1 MGRGID
7 LAPAIGSPCR
17 PQLGVFMNRFVVAAV
32 AGLLL
37 SSPGAAAAQ
46 TPPATTAATAENPA
60 LASIIADY
68 DAWQLSLSPE
78 QAARQGD
85 QSAKS
90 RLSDPSRAAELAR
103 LEPLNTFKRRLAALD
118 PSSLSSNDALNRDF
132 LTIIID
138 RSIESIGLDG
148 GRLAFNSEGG
158 PGQSTG
164 YLAAGTR
171 ITNRADA
178 DAWLARLGLLHTWYD
193 EGLADARR
201 GLETGFVQ
209 PKSVV
214 ESALAI
220 FRNEAAFTPETDP
233 LLRPF
238 ASLPAT
244 IPAAEQAEL
253 RARAAAIVAE
263 QIVPRRRAWV
273 AFTADEYLPSAP
285 AEVGIG
291 SRPGGRDFYAF
302 EARRYTTTD
311 LAPDQ
316 IHQIGIDE
324 VARIRARMDAEMI
337 ASGWTGDFAGFLNHM
352 RTDPRFYATSREDML
367 EKASEM
373 AKRADGALPALFR
386 TLPRLTYNV
395 RPVPLEIEDNYTTG
409 RYNGGSLEEG
419 VPGGYIVNT
428 GKLDQRPLYELPAL
442 TLHEA
447 VPGHHLQ
454 IALQQEA
461 AAGPAFRRNA
471 GVTAFTEGWGLYSEF
486 LGEEMGFYRTP
497 EERFGR
503 LSYEMWRAC
512 RLVADTGMHWMGWTI
527 EQARACFTDN
537 SALSPH
543 NIETELQRY
552 IGWPGQALAYKIGE
566 IRLRAIRTRAEQA
579 LGERFNVRD
588 FHDAL
593 LVDGPLPLDLLDR
606 RMDAWIAAQAAR

>member
-1 MGRGID
+1 
-7 LAPAIGSPCR
+7 
-17 PQLGVFMNRFVVAAV
+17 MNRFVVAAV
-32 AGLLL
+32 AGLFL
-37 SSPGAAAAQ
+37 STSAMTASAQ
-46 TPPATTAATAENPA
+46 APAPPAAMAENPA

-68 DAWQLSLSPE
+68 DAWQLSLNPI
-78 QAARQGD
+78 QAGREGD
-85 QSAKS
+85 QAAKS
-90 RLSDPSRAAELAR
+90 RLSDQSRAAEVAR
-103 LEPLNTFKRRLAALD
+103 LEPLNAFKRRLAAVD
-118 PSSLSSNDALNRDF
+118 VSTLSSNDALNRDF
-132 LTIIID
+132 LAIIVD

-158 PGQSTG
+158 PGQSAG
-164 YLAAGTR
+164 FLASGTR

-178 DAWLARLGLLHTWYD
+178 DAWLSRLEGLSAWYD

-201 GLETGFVQ
+201 GLATGFVQ

-220 FRNEAAFTPETDP
+220 FRNEAAFTPATDP
-233 LLRPF
+233 LLRPL
-238 ASLPAT
+238 ASLPPS
-244 IPAAEQAEL
+244 IPAADQDAL
-253 RARAAAIVAE
+253 RTRAAVIVAE
-263 QIVPRRRAWV
+263 RIVPRRQAWV
-273 AFTADEYLPSAP
+273 DFTANEYLPAAP
-285 AEVGIG
+285 TEVGIG

-311 LAPDQ
+311 LTPDQ
-316 IHQIGIDE
+316 IHRIGLEE

-337 ASGWTGDFAGFLNHM
+337 ASGWTGDFAGFLNHL
-352 RTDPRFYATSREDML
+352 RTDPQFYATSREDML

-373 AKRADGALPALFR
+373 AKRADGGLPALFR

-395 RPVPLEIEDNYTTG
+395 RPVPLDIEDNYTTG

-579 LGERFNVRD
+579 LGERFNLRD

-606 RMDAWIAAQAAR
+606 RMDAWIAAQQ

>member
-1 MGRGID
+1 
-7 LAPAIGSPCR
+7 
-17 PQLGVFMNRFVVAAV
+17 MNRFAAAAV

-37 SSPGAAAAQ
+37 STTAMTAAAQ
-46 TPPATTAATAENPA
+46 TPAPAAAMAENPA

-68 DAWQLSLSPE
+68 DAWQLRLNPI
-78 QAARQGD
+78 QAAQEGD
-85 QSAKS
+85 QAAKS
-90 RLSDPSRAAELAR
+90 RLPDRSRAADVAR
-103 LEPLNTFKRRLAALD
+103 LEPLGVFRTRLASID
-118 PSSLSSNDALNRDF
+118 PAGLSPGDALNHGF
-132 LTIIID
+132 LTRIVD
-138 RSIESIGLDG
+138 QAIEAIGLDG
-148 GRLAFNSEGG
+148 GRLAFSSEGG
-158 PGQSTG
+158 PGQGAS
-164 YLAAGTR
+164 YLASSTR
-171 ITNRADA
+171 IANRADA
-178 DAWLARLGLLHTWYD
+178 DAWLARLEGLSAWYD
-193 EGLADARR
+193 DGLADARR
-201 GLETGFVQ
+201 GLQTGFVQ

-220 FRNEAAFTPETDP
+220 LRNEAAFTPETDP

-238 ASLPAT
+238 ATLPAT
-244 IPAAEQAEL
+244 IPAADQAAL
-253 RARAAAIVAE
+253 RARAAALVAE
-263 QIVPRRRAWV
+263 RIVPRRRAWV
-273 AFTADEYLPSAP
+273 EFVADEYLPAAP
-285 AEVGIG
+285 DQVGIG
-291 SRPGGRDFYAF
+291 SRPGGREFYAF
-302 EARRYTTTD
+302 EARRYTTTA
-311 LAPDQ
+311 LTPDE
-316 IHQIGIDE
+316 IHQIGVDE
-324 VARIRARMDAEMI
+324 VARIRGRMETEML
-337 ASGWTGDFAGFLNHM
+337 AAGWTGDFAGFLNHL

-373 AKRADGALPALFR
+373 AKRADGGLPALFR

-395 RPVPLEIEDNYTTG
+395 RPVPREIEDNYTTG
-409 RYNGGSLEEG
+409 RYNGGSLAEG

-454 IALQQEA
+454 VALQQEA
-461 AAGPAFRRNA
+461 AAGPAFRRDA
-471 GVTAFTEGWGLYSEF
+471 DVTAFTEGWGLYSEF

-512 RLVADTGMHWMGWTI
+512 RLVADTGMHWMGWTT

-552 IGWPGQALAYKIGE
+552 IGWPGQALGYKIGE
-566 IRLRAIRTRAEQA
+566 IRLRAIRTRAEAA

-606 RMDAWIAAQAAR
+606 RMDAWIAAQ